1 MTKNTTMDVWD
12 HLVAQMER
20 LDDENLSEE
29 ELQKEI
35 KRAGAMSTLATSMA
49 ELAAIQIKAYDR
61 ASDMGADAGV
71 NLPNNLIGRK

>member
-20 LDDENLSEE
+20 LDDESLSGED
-29 ELQKEI
+29 LQNEI

-49 ELAAIQIKAYDR
+49 ELAAIQLKAYDR
-61 ASDMGADAGV
+61 ASDDGADARV

>member
-20 LDDENLSEE
+20 LDDEDLSEE

-35 KRAGAMSTLATSMA
+35 KRAGAMSALATSMA
-49 ELAAIQIKAYDR
+49 DLAAIQIKAYDR
-61 ASDMGADAGV
+61 ASDMGADARIS
-71 NLPNNLIGRK
+71 LPNNLIGRK

>member
-1 MTKNTTMDVWD
+1 MDVWD

-20 LDDENLSEE
+20 LDDEDLSEE

-35 KRAGAMSTLATSMA
+35 KRAGAMSALATSMA

-61 ASDMGADAGV
+61 ASDMGADANI

>member
-1 MTKNTTMDVWD
+1 MDVWD

-20 LDDENLSEE
+20 LDDEDLSEE

-49 ELAAIQIKAYDR
+49 ELAAIQLKAYDR
-61 ASDMGADAGV
+61 ASDMGADANI

>member
-20 LDDENLSEE
+20 LDDEDLSEE

-49 ELAAIQIKAYDR
+49 DLAAIQIKAYDR
-61 ASDMGADAGV
+61 ASDMGADARIS
-71 NLPNNLIGRK
+71 LPNNLIGRK